1 MNGANEMT
9 KIDKIQQD
17 ALTKNKIVDLL
28 MRRSTLELW
37 NHAKKIMACLL
48 FH

>member
-1 MNGANEMT
+1 MNGADEVT

-17 ALTKNKIVDLL
+17 ALTKNKILDLL
-28 MRRSTLELW
+28 MRRSMLELW
-37 NHAKKIMACLL
+37 NHAKKIMARLL